1 MKDSL
6 KTKIIQVIMS
16 KNMKFNKEQH
26 TLILDILVNQ
36 KIIWTSD
43 KKEYKQDLDLLNQ
56 VLTILN
62 KENKN
67 AD

>member
-1 MKDSL
+1 
-6 KTKIIQVIMS
+6 
-16 KNMKFNKEQH
+16 MKFNKEQH

-36 KIIWTSD
+36 KIIWTAD
-43 KKEYKQDLDLLNQ
+43 KKEYKEDIDLLNQ

>member
-1 MKDSL
+1 
-6 KTKIIQVIMS
+6 MS

>member
-1 MKDSL
+1 
-6 KTKIIQVIMS
+6 
-16 KNMKFNKEQH
+16 MKFNKEQH

-43 KKEYKQDLDLLNQ
+43 EKEYKQDLDLLNQ

-67 AD
+67 AN

>member
-1 MKDSL
+1 
-6 KTKIIQVIMS
+6 
-16 KNMKFNKEQH
+16 MKFNKEQH

-36 KIIWTSD
+36 KIIWTAD
-43 KKEYKQDLDLLNQ
+43 ENEYKEDIDLLNQ